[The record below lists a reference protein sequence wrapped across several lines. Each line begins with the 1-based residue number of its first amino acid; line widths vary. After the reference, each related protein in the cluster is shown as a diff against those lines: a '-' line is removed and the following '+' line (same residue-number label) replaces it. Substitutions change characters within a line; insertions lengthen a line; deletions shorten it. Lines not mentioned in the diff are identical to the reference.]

1 MTTSS
6 RFCTECG
13 SENKSENRF
22 CIVCAAS
29 LISPPGSPVAE
40 TPSPVSSASSKV
52 SKFEQVVEKPNNASR
67 KRTILLVAVVILSF
81 VAGVGLTSKNVLSAV
96 VGDRYTEKDLKNEKQ
111 LSYKAG
117 YRSGKDEGLKS
128 GNAVGYDSGFEAGD
142 DAGYSRGYAKGE
154 NDGCYKV
161 FKKAEADQLIAISYP
176 YRASDTGDFY
186 ITRGSTC

>member
-29 LISPPGSPVAE
+29 LISPPGSPAAV
-40 TPSPVSSASSKV
+40 TPSPVTSESSKV
-52 SKFEQVVEKPNNASR
+52 SKFEQVVEKPNNGSR

-117 YRSGKDEGLKS
+117 FESGKDEGLKS

-161 FKKAEADQLIAISYP
+161 FKKAEADQLTAIFYP
-176 YRASDTGDFY
+176 YGAMDTGDFY
-186 ITRGSTC
+186 ITRSTTC